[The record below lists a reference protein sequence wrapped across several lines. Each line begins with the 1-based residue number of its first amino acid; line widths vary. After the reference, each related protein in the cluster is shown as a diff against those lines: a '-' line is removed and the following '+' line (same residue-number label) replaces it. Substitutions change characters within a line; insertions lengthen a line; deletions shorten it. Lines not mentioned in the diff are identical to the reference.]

1 MDGLSFPINLVTTA
15 SPRKFQDEISSSF
28 KKIEEELLS
37 MKVSYELEPS
47 SDSLI
52 KLYEMH
58 SKGRAYFER
67 ASEIYRSYL
76 KVLSKIGLL
85 NTMAKN
91 KYKAIYSEA
100 QQKAR
105 ADNPEAYKMCKSGDE
120 RQSLIESYIP
130 ESLKEELV
138 AWDYAEQLVKTQF
151 TIIKSYK
158 DSFESIRQDVLVQ
171 LSVIKQ
177 LIALGGLS
185 IDPEAMR
192 ALNIINSSY
201 NASFNN
207 RVSTNEEAQEFDEGT
222 IEL

>member
-1 MDGLSFPINLVTTA
+1 MKDSLTFPDRLVQDS
-15 SPRKFQDEISSSF
+15 SPRAFQEQISANF
-28 KKIEEELLS
+28 KTIERELLS
-37 MKVSYELEPS
+37 MKVSYEIEPN

-58 SKGRAYFER
+58 AKGRAYFER
-67 ASEIYRSYL
+67 ASEIYRNYL
-76 KVLSKIGLL
+76 KILSKVGLL
-85 NTMAKN
+85 NSMAKN
-91 KYKAIYSEA
+91 KYKMIYSETLNYV
-100 QQKAR
+100 R
-105 ADNPEAYKMCKSGDE
+105 TNNFEAYKMCKSGEE
-120 RQSLIESYIP
+120 RQSLVESMMPP
-130 ESLKEELV
+130 EILEELTL
-138 AWDYAEQLVKTQF
+138 WDYTEQLVKTQF

-192 ALNIINSSY
+192 ALNIINGSY

-207 RVSTNEEAQEFDEGT
+207 RVSTQDVTFEEGT

>member
-1 MDGLSFPINLVTTA
+1 MENSLTFPDKLVQDS
-15 SPRKFQDEISSSF
+15 SPRTFQEQISANF
-28 KKIEEELLS
+28 KAIEKELLS
-37 MKVSYELEPS
+37 MKVSYEIEPN
-47 SDSLI
+47 SDSLV

-58 SKGRAYFER
+58 ARGRAYFER
-67 ASEIYRSYL
+67 ASEIYRNYL
-76 KVLSKIGLL
+76 KVLSKVGLL
-85 NTMAKN
+85 NSMAKN
-91 KYKAIYSEA
+91 KYKILYSETLNYV
-100 QQKAR
+100 R
-105 ADNPEAYKMCKSGDE
+105 ANNLEAYKMCKSGEE
-120 RQSLIESYIP
+120 RQSLIESMMPP
-130 ESLKEELV
+130 EILEELTL
-138 AWDYAEQLVKTQF
+138 WDYTEQLVKTQF

-192 ALNIINSSY
+192 ALNIINGSY

-207 RVSTNEEAQEFDEGT
+207 RVSTQDVSFEEGT